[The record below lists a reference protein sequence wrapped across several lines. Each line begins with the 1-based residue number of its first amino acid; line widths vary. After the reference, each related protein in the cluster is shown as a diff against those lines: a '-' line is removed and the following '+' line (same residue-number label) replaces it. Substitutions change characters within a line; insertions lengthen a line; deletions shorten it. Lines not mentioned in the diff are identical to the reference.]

1 MATSRKPTKKAPGRP
16 RKAPEEKLEQFSI
29 RLPPKLK
36 FGLELLSRGQ
46 HRSLSQ
52 AVEWALQMGMNTYEV
67 GPKSKTLTDLVAE
80 AWKEPEEARRLL
92 AVYREAPTLLS
103 FEDAAVCEMVEH
115 SYDAY
120 RLHTQLEA
128 EFMQVKKHRELNDL
142 ERLEEIGEQAE
153 QLYWRVVL
161 SYWDNLKDIATERA
175 NNGQS
180 LRRQCL
186 AELLMFYLPPPE
198 AVHVHP
204 GMLDAYRRVVQALDE
219 DAVKGV
225 RKGK

>member
-1 MATSRKPTKKAPGRP
+1 MSIDKKKSKGGRP
-16 RKAPEEKLEQFSI
+16 SRANGEKLQRVNLSL
-29 RLPPKLK
+29 RPSVM
-36 FGLELLSRGQ
+36 FGLELLARAQ

-67 GPKSKTLTDLVAE
+67 GPNSKTLTDLVAE
-80 AWKEPEEARRLL
+80 AWREPEEARRLI

-128 EFMQVKKHRELNDL
+128 ELMQVKKHRELNEL
-142 ERLEEIGEQAE
+142 ERLDEVGKQTD

-161 SYWDNLKDIATERA
+161 HYWDDLKDIATERA

-180 LRRQCL
+180 LRHQAL
-186 AELLMFYLPPPE
+186 AELLMFYSPPRE

>member
-1 MATSRKPTKKAPGRP
+1 MSIDKKKSKGGRP
-16 RKAPEEKLEQFSI
+16 SRANGEKLQRVNLSL
-29 RLPPKLK
+29 RPSVM
-36 FGLELLSRGQ
+36 FGLELLARAQ

-67 GPKSKTLTDLVAE
+67 GPNSKTLTDLVAE
-80 AWKEPEEARRLL
+80 AWMEPEEARRLI

-103 FEDAAVCEMVEH
+103 FEDAALCEMVEH
-115 SYDAY
+115 SYDSY

-128 EFMQVKKHRELNDL
+128 ELLKVKKHRELGEM
-142 ERLEEIGEQAE
+142 ERLEEVGRQAD

-161 SYWDNLKDIATERA
+161 HYWDDLKDIATERA

-180 LRRQCL
+180 LRGQAL
-186 AELLMFYLPPPE
+186 AELLMFYRSPRE

-204 GMLDAYRRVVQALDE
+204 GMLEAYRRVVQTLEKD
-219 DAVKGV
+219 VVGSTG
-225 RKGK
+225 KGK

>member
-1 MATSRKPTKKAPGRP
+1 MSIDKKKSKGGRP
-16 RKAPEEKLEQFSI
+16 SRANGEKLQRVNLSL
-29 RLPPKLK
+29 RPSVM
-36 FGLELLSRGQ
+36 FGLELLARAQ

-80 AWKEPEEARRLL
+80 AWKEPEEARRLI

-128 EFMQVKKHRELNDL
+128 ELMHVKEHRELKLNDL

-161 SYWDNLKDIATERA
+161 HYWDDLKGIATERA

-180 LRRQCL
+180 LRHQAL
-186 AELLMFYLPPPE
+186 AELLMFYLPPDD
-198 AVHVHP
+198 AVHEHP
-204 GMLDAYRRVVQALDE
+204 GMLDAYRRKVRRIEEDTKKDVQ
-219 DAVKGV
+219 
-225 RKGK
+225 KGK